1 MVSSFPKMQKSSAS
15 FSQSIRNRLRLKT
28 FKRKHGNESLSQR
41 IRTEE
46 TVCFGRPFCCL
57 KVSKNFFK
65 NFQKFCDQLC

>member
-1 MVSSFPKMQKSSAS
+1 MASSFPKMQKSSAS

-41 IRTEE
+41 IRTEK

-57 KVSKNFFK
+57 EVSKNFFK
-65 NFQKFCDQLC
+65 NFQKFCDQRR